1 MMLGLGF
8 NMADVIVL
16 LAVIAV
22 VGLAL
27 RSVIKGGAL
36 DCSSCNG
43 DCGGCGG
50 TCRNPKLKLSKEQLQ
65 ELDELDRKYGVSQ

>member
-1 MMLGLGF
+1 MAMAAF
-8 NMADVIVL
+8 NVADVVAL

-22 VGLAL
+22 VALAL

-36 DCSSCNG
+36 DCSTCTG

-50 TCRNPKLKLSKEQLQ
+50 TCSNPKLRLSKEQLAQ
-65 ELDELDRKYGVSQ
+65 LDELDREYGVRS